1 MPQGHRQTSAV
12 SEIQIKSLRERL
24 QNPTSTQL
32 PLFCSPNLVFLS
44 RDLEPTIRDS
54 VFVTRHFWM
63 CMIFSKIVWGWVKRL
78 CEGGS
83 FGRAHRG
90 GRVRTLDLCGCGLT
104 ASSLHLRLFYFA
116 EQTKSRT
123 WVWIDGPAARH
134 MGRAGR
140 RMDKHRETMC
150 FSTVAYSGRGPGAH
164 PPG

>member
-1 MPQGHRQTSAV
+1 MTNRNFPEAH
-12 SEIQIKSLRERL
+12 ISLRERL

-90 GRVRTLDLCGCGLT
+90 GRARTLDLCGCGLT
-104 ASSLHLRLFYFA
+104 ASSLHLRLLYCA
-116 EQTKSRT
+116 EQTAGKP
-123 WVWIDGPAARH
+123 WVWIDGPAARR
-134 MGRAGR
+134 MGRAQR
-140 RMDKHRETMC
+140 QTDKHRETMHV
-150 FSTVAYSGRGPGAH
+150 SILAYAGRVSGRTPG
-164 PPG
+164 